1 MSIENEVRK
10 ILKDVSCKS
19 EGKLS
24 KEEFNTILDQATQA
38 IMEKIRSKIDCLTLR
53 LLLRSIYLKGHQ
65 DGNLKTS
72 DISWENKIVK
82 DIQDLLTKT
91 TR

>member
-10 ILKDVSCKS
+10 ILKCLVNKTCCNMNQQDKFIS
-19 EGKLS
+19 
-24 KEEFNTILDQATQA
+24 QATEA

-65 DGNLKTS
+65 DGNMKTS